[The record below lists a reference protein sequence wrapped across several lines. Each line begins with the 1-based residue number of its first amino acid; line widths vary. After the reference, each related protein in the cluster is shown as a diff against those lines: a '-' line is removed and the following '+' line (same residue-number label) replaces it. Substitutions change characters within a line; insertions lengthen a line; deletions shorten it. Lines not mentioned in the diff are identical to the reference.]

1 MDAVIELAIAFGR
14 LEQRVNEL
22 EKQLEE
28 AKKEAVPAS
37 EPCIATLRGVQ
48 VEEKTD
54 EMTPDKLIQRGID
67 NIMGY
72 QWPPAEG
79 RS

>member
-1 MDAVIELAIAFGR
+1 MDGMIELAIAVGR

-22 EKQLEE
+22 ERQLQ
-28 AKKEAVPAS
+28 EAVSAP
-37 EPCIATLRGVQ
+37 EPCIATMHGVQ

-54 EMTPDKLIQRGID
+54 EMTPDKLIQQGID

>member
-1 MDAVIELAIAFGR
+1 MDGMIELAIAVGR

-22 EKQLEE
+22 EKQLQE
-28 AKKEAVPAS
+28 AKKEPVSAP
-37 EPCIATLRGVQ
+37 EPCIATMRCVQ
-48 VEEKTD
+48 AEGKAD
-54 EMTPDKLIQRGID
+54 EMTPDKLIQQGID